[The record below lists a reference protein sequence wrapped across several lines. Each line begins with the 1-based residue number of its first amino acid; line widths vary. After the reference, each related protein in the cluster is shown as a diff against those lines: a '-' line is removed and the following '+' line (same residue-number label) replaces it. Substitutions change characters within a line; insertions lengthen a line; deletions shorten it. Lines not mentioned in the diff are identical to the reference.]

1 MLRLRLPWRPSVV
14 LAGLL
19 AVVAIACTTE
29 KLVFRDPFNPP
40 PDANGKF
47 LGYFTVANKQTTCG
61 NCHVNHQAQWV
72 TTKHAS
78 AWADLQNSGHAQP
91 FCNNCHTVSQNGNL
105 ATAPAG
111 YAAVPDSVYQD
122 VQCESCHGAG
132 LTHVQTPDNHDT
144 WPIAHVDLADSV
156 ASCAGCHN
164 GNFDPFFEQW
174 SQSKHADS
182 AGNALPASEP
192 SCVGCHRGQDA
203 LARLSGN
210 APTNYVELNGAKSLT
225 ITCAVCHDPHGSP
238 FEGQLRAPIN
248 STDRTVNLCT
258 QCHFRN
264 TTPSSSF
271 TNSTATVVS
280 RGAHAAQGGVFF
292 GEGAGYIPVGFVYDT
307 NQVFTSHASPT
318 ANPRLCAG
326 CHVSRFTVTDSSGN
340 VQFQS
345 VGHLFLPIP
354 CVDAQGVPN
363 AGDCAFTT
371 AARNWSACTNSGCHA
386 SQDVA
391 QSLFTN
397 ERQTIANLVN
407 QLWTDDGVISPTTG
421 EPYIDPATDT
431 GLLPTLVASNPTDP
445 VTGKK
450 AFDGTDNYISPAEGA
465 LFNAMML
472 SENLY
477 SHKDGSFGVH
487 NPFYYEALLA
497 ASIQSVQTTYSLPD
511 VSPKVQALMRRA
523 LSRPGVSYTAP
534 RLTQVSKR

>member
-1 MLRLRLPWRPSVV
+1 MVTARVLWRVVPAIAGV
-14 LAGLL
+14 LA
-19 AVVAIACTTE
+19 VALFACTTE
-29 KLVFRDPFNPP
+29 KLVFREPFNPP
-40 PDANGKF
+40 PDAAKNF
-47 LGYFTVANKQTTCG
+47 LGYFTSSDKQTTCG
-61 NCHVNHQAQWV
+61 NCHVNHQASWE
-72 TTKHAS
+72 TTKHAN
-78 AWADLQNSGHAQP
+78 AWADLQNSGHAQA
-91 FCNNCHTVSQNGNL
+91 FCNNCHSVNQLGNG
-105 ATAPAG
+105 AAAPAG
-111 YAAVPDSVYQD
+111 YAAVPDTVYQD

-132 LTHVQTPDNHDT
+132 LTHATTPDDRST
-144 WPIAHVDLADSV
+144 WPIAHVDLGPDTV

-182 AGNALPASEP
+182 AGNAEPASEA

-210 APTNYVELNGAKSLT
+210 EPTNYVELTGTKSLT
-225 ITCAVCHDPHGSP
+225 ITCAVCHDPHGSQ

-248 STDRTVNLCT
+248 STDPTVNLCT

-264 TTPSSSF
+264 TTPTSSF
-271 TNSTATVVS
+271 TNSTATVLK

-292 GEGAGYIPVGFVYDT
+292 GEGAGYIPTGFVYDT

-326 CHVSRFTVTDSSGN
+326 CHVARFTVTDSSGT

-354 CVDAQGVPN
+354 CVDAQGIPN

-371 AARNWSACTNSGCHA
+371 AARNFGACTASGCHA
-386 SQDVA
+386 SVDVA

-397 ERQTIANLVN
+397 ERQNIKNLVD
-407 QLWTDDGVISPTTG
+407 QLWTDDGVLNTDG

-431 GLLPTLVASNPTDP
+431 GLLPTLVQSNPTDP
-445 VTGKK
+445 VTGKQ
-450 AFDGTDNYISPAEGA
+450 AFNGTDNYISPAEGA
-465 LFNAMML
+465 LFNAMMFA
-472 SENLY
+472 ENLY

-487 NPFYYEALLA
+487 NPFYYEAMLA
-497 ASIQSVQTTYSLPD
+497 ASIVSVQQTYGLPD
-511 VSPKVQALMRRA
+511 VSPKVQALIHKALTRR
-523 LSRPGVSYTAP
+523 GVSYTGLS
-534 RLTQVSKR
+534 RKQVSAR

>member
-1 MLRLRLPWRPSVV
+1 MLSARVPWRFVLSVGAIFASV
-14 LAGLL
+14 LSG
-19 AVVAIACTTE
+19 CTSE
-29 KLVFRDPFNPP
+29 KLVFRPPFNPP
-40 PDANGKF
+40 PDAAGNF
-47 LGYFTVANKQTTCG
+47 LGYFTSSDKQTTCG
-61 NCHVNHQAQWV
+61 NCHVNHQAIWK

-78 AWADLQNSGHAQP
+78 AWEDLQNSGHAQP
-91 FCNNCHTVSQNGNL
+91 FCNNCHSVNQLGNG

-111 YAAVPDSVYQD
+111 YAAVPDTVYQD

-132 LTHVQTPDNHDT
+132 LAHATTPDDRNT

-210 APTNYVELNGAKSLT
+210 EPTNYVELTGTKSLT
-225 ITCAVCHDPHGSP
+225 ITCAVCHDPHGSQ
-238 FEGQLRAPIN
+238 FEGQLRAPIT

-264 TTPSSSF
+264 TTPSSTFS
-271 TNSTATVVS
+271 NSTASVVR
-280 RGAHAAQGGVFF
+280 RGAHAAQGGIFF

-326 CHVSRFTVTDSSGN
+326 CHVAPFTVSDSSGN

-354 CVDAQGVPN
+354 CVDAQGIPN
-363 AGDCAFTT
+363 AGDCGFTT
-371 AARNWSACTNSGCHA
+371 AERNFGACTASGCHA
-386 SQDVA
+386 SVDVA

-397 ERQTIANLVN
+397 ERQTIKNLVD
-407 QLWTDDGVISPTTG
+407 QLWTDDGALNSGG
-421 EPYIDPATDT
+421 EPYTDPATDT
-431 GLLPTLVASNPTDP
+431 GLLATLVQSNPTDP
-445 VTGKK
+445 VTGKL
-450 AFDGTDNYISPAEGA
+450 AFDATDNYISPAEGA

-472 SENLY
+472 GENL
-477 SHKDGSFGVH
+477 SGHRDGSFGVH
-487 NPFYYEALLA
+487 NPFYAEALLG
-497 ASIQSVQTTYSLPD
+497 ASIVSVQQTYGLPD
-511 VSPKVQALMRRA
+511 VSPKVQALIRRA
-523 LSRPGVSYTAP
+523 LTRPGVSYTAP
-534 RLTQVSKR
+534 SRKQVSSR